1 MVVEELRNRAHG
13 ILEEIERLKAEINQL
28 KEDTQGLPNNNNLSK
43 DLESAIGFL
52 GRAEIDLERG
62 YGKIHESTKLI
73 AQWQKENHAFVRA
86 MQVELMFDEQG
97 KVTAISPDGCS
108 FMIPEGI
115 DPVGK
120 YLKEIQCAGS
130 HRVLGWYGS
139 KEVVNYR
146 ALCEGE
152 SVITVGE
159 LRHIMPSLELQEAA

>member
-1 MVVEELRNRAHG
+1 
-13 ILEEIERLKAEINQL
+13 
-28 KEDTQGLPNNNNLSK
+28 
-43 DLESAIGFL
+43 
-52 GRAEIDLERG
+52 
-62 YGKIHESTKLI
+62 
-73 AQWQKENHAFVRA
+73 
-86 MQVELMFDEQG
+86 MFDEQG